1 MPCNDDHDVT
11 MNECLLFESPAL
23 RELAAAAREIALSSA
38 FINDRTGMIS
48 YGIQIPMFNSLYY

>member
-1 MPCNDDHDVT
+1 

-48 YGIQIPMFNSLYY
+48 YGIQIPMFNSLYYK